1 MTCLDGNTKA
11 KIKLISFIYVKQS
24 YSSLT
29 IWNFLPAVEIRRSLH
44 LRLGL
49 PFNRPLLRIASAL
62 KLSTTKDGS
71 RSKSIKQ
78 GNLAE
83 LGYTLF

>member
-1 MTCLDGNTKA
+1 MHDGNTKA
-11 KIKLISFIYVKQS
+11 KINLISFIYVKHHHF
-24 YSSLT
+24 SLT
-29 IWNFLPAVEIRRSLH
+29 IWNFLRTVEIRRSLH
-44 LRLGL
+44 WRLGL

-62 KLSTTKDGS
+62 KFSTTKDSS

-83 LGYTLF
+83 L